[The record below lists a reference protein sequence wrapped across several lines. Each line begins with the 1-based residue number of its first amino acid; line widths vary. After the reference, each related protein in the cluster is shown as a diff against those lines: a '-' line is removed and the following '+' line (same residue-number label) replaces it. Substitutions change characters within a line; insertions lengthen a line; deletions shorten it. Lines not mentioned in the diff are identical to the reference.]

1 MIPLKC
7 IARNWRKASASFLKK
22 RSKKLLLNGSQAV
35 SRPRSQGQSF
45 FCFFFV
51 HKKEVLTCL
60 LLTACAPIPYGHP
73 QSEPGFPIVTSG
85 YFHVSDG
92 AALPYRLYAP
102 AGPPKAVVLALHGY
116 TDSRDGWLILSKIL
130 NAGGIAVY
138 APDQSSFGATANRGL
153 WPGTGTLV
161 AEARDMA
168 VQLRGQYPHTK
179 LVVMGESMG
188 GAIALLLGASS
199 DPPPV
204 DGYVISAPAVWGGK
218 ALSPIYRATAKIAAA
233 LVPAK
238 RLTGQSVHVQAS
250 DNIAA
255 LIAFGEDPLT
265 IHEPRVDDVAG
276 LVTLMGEAQAAC
288 AHFDQP
294 ALILYGGHD
303 QLIPPEAIKSCWN
316 AIARSAPVTLAF
328 YPPDYHLLERDLE
341 RATPDADIVSYILG
355 EGVLSDAPSQATVF
369 LAD

>member
-1 MIPLKC
+1 MIPLNRF
-7 IARNWRKASASFLKK
+7 ARNIGKASGSFLKK
-22 RSKKLLLNGSQAV
+22 RTKKLLLIGLRAV
-35 SRPRSQGQSF
+35 SWPRSQGQSF

-60 LLTACAPIPYGHP
+60 LVTACAPIPYGHP
-73 QSEPGFPIVTSG
+73 QSAPGFPIVTSG
-85 YFHVSDG
+85 YFHLPDG
-92 AALPYRLYAP
+92 ADLPYRLYAP

-116 TDSRDGWLILSKIL
+116 TDSRDGWLILSQIL
-130 NAGGIAVY
+130 NANGIAVY

-153 WPGTGTLV
+153 WPGTAALV
-161 AEARDMA
+161 DEARDMA
-168 VQLRGQYPHTK
+168 TQLRGQYPHTR

-199 DPPPV
+199 NPPPV
-204 DGYVISAPAVWGGK
+204 DAYVMSAPAVWGAK
-218 ALSPIYRATAKIAAA
+218 ALGPIYRATAKIAAT

-250 DNIAA
+250 DNIPA
-255 LIAFGEDPLT
+255 LIAFGRDPLT
-265 IHEPRVDDVAG
+265 IHEPRVDNVEG
-276 LVTLMGEAQAAC
+276 LVTLMGQAQNAC

-303 QLIPPEAIKSCWN
+303 QLIPPEAIKSCWA
-316 AIARSAPVTLAF
+316 AIPPSAPVTLAF

-341 RATPDADIVSYILG
+341 RATPDADIASYILG
-355 EGVLSDAPSQATVF
+355 QGILSDAPSQATVF